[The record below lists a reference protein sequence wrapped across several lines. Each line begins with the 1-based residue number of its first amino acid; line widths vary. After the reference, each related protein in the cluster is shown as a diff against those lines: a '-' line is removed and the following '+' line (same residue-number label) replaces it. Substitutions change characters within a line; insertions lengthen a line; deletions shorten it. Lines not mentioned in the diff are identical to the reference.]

1 MTQRS
6 KLIEKYFKSDIF
18 NTSLPEI
25 NHNNTISNIPISL
38 NNTFNSSNKSNDKLK
53 PINQKKY
60 VSKHHESDIFNIND
74 IKKPNHNN
82 KKIRNANK
90 STCFDGM
97 KDNIK
102 YANDLKEYTNHIR
115 AKKVEYNP
123 NKYFN
128 NEDASSRLYNQ
139 LYDKNRNPILHSK
152 NKSMMKSSTNLF
164 SNIDIDNNND
174 NDINKTLFVEKRK
187 KAGNEFIKLNFGIR
201 NLTDKKNLEK
211 ELEKNMKNHKFYKT
225 KGFTYNDNGGKASNN
240 NNKYI
245 SIYDNYNNSKINKQ
259 LELQSNIFNNTDEN
273 IEINNSQKKEN
284 ELNQIKQRLKLLENK
299 GEKKQKKPLIVINPV
314 INNAKNNKDINNNL
328 TPFQRKMNQ
337 LADSND
343 IDIINDSV
351 KLYNNNKNKVRCFTD
366 LEQIDEIL
374 NDIPDSDLKYDK
386 KKQLLNLANTTSLSG
401 EEGVDKNILNYKNYH
416 KVNINHKKNKEP
428 IIKIMSK
435 ESQNH
440 INNKINEAKNN
451 NNLKKYDDYSI
462 HDYIISYDTKNKNK
476 KNNFD
481 KFNENEI
488 KLLFSKNGIH
498 AYDITKNM
506 FDNGKYN
513 VIKFKVREN
522 EGDKILEEK
531 MKNIEKKLN
540 EKEYKINIKKQEEKN
555 LRKNLRNVAKAPWSK
570 TTIFL
575 DNIENKNHLK
585 NKDINKNNKKSMDFS
600 NKYVTINH
608 NYKNHYKEQR
618 EKDKVK

>member
-1 MTQRS
+1 
-6 KLIEKYFKSDIF
+6 
-18 NTSLPEI
+18 
-25 NHNNTISNIPISL
+25 
-38 NNTFNSSNKSNDKLK
+38 
-53 PINQKKY
+53 
-60 VSKHHESDIFNIND
+60 
-74 IKKPNHNN
+74 
-82 KKIRNANK
+82 
-90 STCFDGM
+90 
-97 KDNIK
+97 
-102 YANDLKEYTNHIR
+102 
-115 AKKVEYNP
+115 
-123 NKYFN
+123 
-128 NEDASSRLYNQ
+128 
-139 LYDKNRNPILHSK
+139 
-152 NKSMMKSSTNLF
+152 MKSSTNLF

-211 ELEKNMKNHKFYKT
+211 ESEKNMKNHKFYKT
-225 KGFTYNDNGGKASNN
+225 KGFTYNGNGGNNSNN

-245 SIYDNYNNSKINKQ
+245 SLYNNYNNSKINKQ
-259 LELQSNIFNNTDEN
+259 LELQSNIFNNTDGN
-273 IEINNSQKKEN
+273 IDINNSQKKEN

-351 KLYNNNKNKVRCFTD
+351 KLYKNNQNKVRCFTD

-401 EEGVDKNILNYKNYH
+401 EEGMDKNILNYKKYH

-481 KFNENEI
+481 NFNENEI

-498 AYDITKNM
+498 VYDITKNM

-555 LRKNLRNVAKAPWSK
+555 IRKNLRNVAKAPWSK

-575 DNIENKNHLK
+575 DNIDNKNNLK

-600 NKYVTINH
+600 NKYVAINN